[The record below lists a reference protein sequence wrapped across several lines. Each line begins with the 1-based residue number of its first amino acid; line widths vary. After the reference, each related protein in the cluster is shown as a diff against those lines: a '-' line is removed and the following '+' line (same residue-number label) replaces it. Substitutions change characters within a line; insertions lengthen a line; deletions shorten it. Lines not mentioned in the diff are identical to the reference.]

1 GWGPALPD
9 PAGARGTPHNR
20 GAGLSGVS
28 RALPRRRAYTT
39 ADRAGVPEGVLR
51 FKRDRRPLLLGR
63 SFSTLWAVSWLPP
76 RSSPP
81 TTLTSYAAGSSCTP
95 PPPRPSGRSSKMSRN
110 AVGRGGRTRPG
121 LLAGS

>member
-1 GWGPALPD
+1 MRDAGWGPALPD

-39 ADRAGVPEGVLR
+39 ADRTGVPEGVLR

-63 SFSTLWAVSWLPP
+63 SFSTLWAVSWRHLPHIDFVHEMKNGN
-76 RSSPP
+76 
-81 TTLTSYAAGSSCTP
+81 LAATIFDCALLLFIGVIVAT
-95 PPPRPSGRSSKMSRN
+95 
-110 AVGRGGRTRPG
+110 AVR
-121 LLAGS
+121 